1 MIGQNLLHYRITEKI
16 GEGGMGVVYKAIDT
30 HLDRPVAIKVLP
42 ADKMTDPERKR
53 RFVLE
58 AKAASALHHPNIV
71 VIHDIAFDRGCDFMV
86 MEFVDG
92 QSLDRLIGR
101 RGLKLE
107 QALGYAVQITD
118 GLARAHA
125 AGIIHRDLKPT
136 NVMVAA
142 GGLVKILD
150 FGLAKL
156 AEPGPQA
163 EEAATMTLAQAEK
176 PRTEEGFVVG
186 TAAYM
191 SPEQAEGG
199 TIDARSDIFSFG
211 VLFYEM
217 LTGQKPFQRDSR
229 MKTLAAVLSE
239 EPRPASAINE
249 SIPPDAERI
258 LARCL
263 RKDPERRW
271 QTISDLKVALQD
283 MKEDSESGKFRAV
296 PRPMG
301 GRKRSAALVMA
312 GAILLLVAAAVL
324 FRLFV
329 FKTEK
334 KAEFETNRL
343 TFDSGLTTT
352 PAFSP
357 DGKMVA
363 YASDREG
370 DGTLDLWIQQVSG
383 GKPLRLTD
391 HPGNDWFP
399 DFSPDGTKIVFRS
412 ERDGGGIYVIDTPLG
427 GEARRIAD
435 RGTQPRFSPDGSLV
449 SYVVIPA
456 SLDTQLFKVFVV
468 PAKGGTPRA
477 VLPKFRF
484 ISVNTGAGPVW
495 SPDGTALLFSG
506 ASESDPTSSDWWV
519 VRVEGGEAIRTHAV
533 ANLALS
539 PYVQFPYAWRGTDV
553 YFVSGTTIEGVNIFR
568 VSIDPKS
575 RRIAGPALPITSGP
589 GMKIMVS
596 VLGNGSLVYAHT
608 TAIMDAWSI
617 DARPDEGSV
626 AGGFRK
632 ITQDLMQKFY
642 PSVSR
647 DGKKIA
653 FAAFGGLQNTRI
665 EVRLKDL
672 LSGRETVLP
681 SQGQST
687 SFALNP
693 RLSPDGTMLAFRDFV
708 AGKWHT
714 FILPAGSMSP
724 TDVGET
730 GRVWDF
736 FSPPDWVLVQTKP
749 NALAKR
755 NIKTGEMTPAL
766 ELSAGFFNDGHLSA
780 DNRWVAFRTGLP
792 DGRAAIS
799 VAPLGPGPASP
810 REIVSIIESDHFL
823 SNPRWSPNGRFVYYL
838 SERSGCCG
846 LYAQKL
852 DPQTKKPLGQARA
865 VFFTQGEHVNLNF
878 PRGLGFID
886 VAADKIVFAVDEITS
901 NIFLVKPAGR

>member
-1 MIGQNLLHYRITEKI
+1 MIGQSLLHYRIVEKI
-16 GEGGMGVVYKAIDT
+16 GEGGMGVVYKAVDT
-30 HLDRPVAIKVLP
+30 HLDRPVAIKILP
-42 ADKMTDPERKR
+42 PDKVADSERKR

-58 AKAASALHHPNIV
+58 AKSASALHHPNIV
-71 VIHDIAFDRGCDFMV
+71 VIHDIASDRGFDFIV
-86 MEFVDG
+86 MEYVDG
-92 QSLDRLIGR
+92 QSLDQLVGR
-101 RGLKLE
+101 RGMKLGP
-107 QALGYAVQITD
+107 ALGYAVQIAD

-136 NVMVAA
+136 NVMVTA
-142 GGLVKILD
+142 GGLIKILD

-156 AEPGPQA
+156 SDQASSAAAAE
-163 EEAATMTLAQAEK
+163 TMTLAQTEK
-176 PRTEEGFVVG
+176 PRTEEGYVVG

-199 TIDARSDIFSFG
+199 VVDSRSDIFSFG
-211 VLFYEM
+211 VLLYEM
-217 LTGQKPFQRDSR
+217 LTGQKAFQRDSR
-229 MKTLAAVLSE
+229 MKTFAAVLNE
-239 EPRPASAINE
+239 EPRAASDINE
-249 SIPPDAERI
+249 AVPPEAERL

-263 RKDPERRW
+263 RKDPQRRW
-271 QTISDLKVALQD
+271 QTVSDLKVALQD
-283 MKEDSESGKFRAV
+283 LKEDSESGKLPAAERPARA
-296 PRPMG
+296 
-301 GRKRSAALVMA
+301 RKRPAALVIA
-312 GAILLLVAAAVL
+312 GAVFLFAVAAFLLRPL
-324 FRLFV
+324 F
-329 FKTEK
+329 FKPAGEVK
-334 KAEFETNRL
+334 FETIRL

-370 DGTLDLWIQQVSG
+370 HGTLDLWIQQVSG

-391 HPGNDWFP
+391 HPANDWFP

-412 ERDGGGIYVIDTPLG
+412 ERDGGGIYVIDTLG

-435 RGTQPRFSPDGSLV
+435 QGTQPRFSPDGSLV

-456 SLDTQLFKVFVV
+456 SLEQRFFKIFLV

-477 VLPKFRF
+477 IQPKFRF
-484 ISVNTGAGPVW
+484 FNINQGAGPVW
-495 SPDGTALLFSG
+495 SPDGKAILFSG

-519 VRVEGGEAIRTHAV
+519 VPVEGGEPVRTHAV

-539 PYVQFPYAWRGTDV
+539 PYVHFPYAWKGNDV
-553 YFVSGTTIEGVNIFR
+553 YFISGTTVEGVNIFR

-575 RRIAGPALPITSGP
+575 RRISGPAVPITSGP
-589 GMKIMVS
+589 GMKMMIS
-596 VLGNGSLVYAHT
+596 VLANGSLVYAHT
-608 TAIMDAWSI
+608 TVIMDAWSL
-617 DARPDEGSV
+617 DARPDEGVV
-626 AGGFRK
+626 AGEFRK

-665 EVRLKDL
+665 EVRLKSLPD
-672 LSGRETVLP
+672 GHETVIP

-687 SFALNP
+687 SFALFP
-693 RLSPDGTMLAFRDFV
+693 RLNADGTMLAFRDFV

-714 FILPAGSMSP
+714 FILPAGSTTP
-724 TDVGET
+724 TDAGET
-730 GRVWDF
+730 GRVLDF
-736 FSPPDWVLVQTKP
+736 FSHPDWVLIQSKP

-755 NIKTGEMTPAL
+755 NIKTGETTPVL
-766 ELSAGFFNDGHLSA
+766 ELPSGSLNDGHLSA
-780 DNRWVAFRTGLP
+780 DNRWLVFRMGLA

-799 VAPLGPGPASP
+799 IAPLGLVPASP
-810 REIVSIIESDHFL
+810 RDIVPVVESDHYL
-823 SNPRWSPNGRFVYYL
+823 SNPRWSPNGRYVYYL
-838 SERSGCCG
+838 SEQSGRCG

-852 DPQTKKPLGQARA
+852 DPQTKKPLGEAQA
-865 VFFTQGEHVNLNF
+865 VFFTQGERINLNF

-886 VAADKIVFAVDEITS
+886 VAADKIILAVDEITS
-901 NIFLVKPAGR
+901 NIFLVKPVAR